1 MTDDTNPSPWVAHT
15 AQILQALNIIATIA
29 PMMREALVPTVQEI
43 AKLEG
48 DYLAALVKHLEIE
61 HSFDRDQAMKLA
73 ELSGKVGKAMAE
85 AGKAAAGR

>member
-1 MTDDTNPSPWVAHT
+1 MTDDTNASPWVAHT
-15 AQILQALNIIATIA
+15 AQILQALNIIATIS

-61 HSFDRDQAMKLA
+61 HSFDRDQAMRLA
-73 ELSGKVGKAMAE
+73 ELSGKVGKALAE

>member
-1 MTDDTNPSPWVAHT
+1 MTDDTNASPWVAHT

-29 PMMREALVPTVQEI
+29 PMMREALGPTVQEI

-61 HSFDRDQAMKLA
+61 HSFDREQAMQLA
-73 ELSGKVGKAMAE
+73 EIAGKVGKALAE